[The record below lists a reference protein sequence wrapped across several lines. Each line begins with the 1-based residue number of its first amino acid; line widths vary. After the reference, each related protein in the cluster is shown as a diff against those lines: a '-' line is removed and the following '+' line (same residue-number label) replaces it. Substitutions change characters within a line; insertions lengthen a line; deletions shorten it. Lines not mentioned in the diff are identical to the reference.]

1 MSQLNESFSIHTEL
15 EKYAIY
21 SILKFFHES
30 RKEKKCV
37 LYLLLYE
44 SVVFLFPIDEGRNE
58 MKRRDEKSG
67 DTEWWPS
74 TLSRIFPSVRGSSTR
89 TWLNPLCS
97 YRVDSWRRLF
107 KRRAHKDAPLLF
119 RPSFGQTVI
128 LLRSTTT
135 TMSSANDGGPPQ
147 SRANV
152 KLDSSCT
159 SIYIYIY
166 IIDLQNRTIGRI
178 LFFIIA
184 REKERKEKYRAASK
198 TKSYFIDR
206 RNVSSGAYLVSNISV
221 SVCLELCN
229 ELRPLPSGKS
239 QIARD
244 VEARKKGI
252 VGRVERAEA

>member
-159 SIYIYIY
+159 SIYTYIY
-166 IIDLQNRTIGRI
+166 RFAKSYNWMNPVFHYRAWRVKRKGKKS
-178 LFFIIA
+178 IA
-184 REKERKEKYRAASK
+184 PRVKPNPTLSIVAMYRAARIS
-198 TKSYFIDR
+198 SLISPSPS
-206 RNVSSGAYLVSNISV
+206 VSSCATNSV
-221 SVCLELCN
+221 LF
-229 ELRPLPSGKS
+229 LR
-239 QIARD
+239 
-244 VEARKKGI
+244 VNRKL
-252 VGRVERAEA
+252 RVM